1 MYDFSQWEGSGWK
14 NEFKNIFCS
23 SFVSTFSKLIN
34 LFWGL
39 YASSF
44 CPCVPQWSSI
54 SIIYH
59 INSFLNINNERI
71 DVPKIEPINAKQYEF
86 KESPYP
92 QADKLPFRSIM
103 VSACKGAKVF
113 LYKNECWKSTGAV
126 WKELKVDNK
135 EEQYLYDEYNPE
147 ALAHIIDTQ
156 HKVIEYQKKNKM
168 KKLYSCLLIIDDF
181 A

>member
-1 MYDFSQWEGSGWK
+1 
-14 NEFKNIFCS
+14 
-23 SFVSTFSKLIN
+23 
-34 LFWGL
+34 
-39 YASSF
+39 
-44 CPCVPQWSSI
+44 
-54 SIIYH
+54 
-59 INSFLNINNERI
+59 
-71 DVPKIEPINAKQYEF
+71 
-86 KESPYP
+86 
-92 QADKLPFRSIM
+92 M

-147 ALAHIIDTQ
+147 ALAHII
-156 HKVIEYQKKNKM
+156 VIEYQKKNKM